1 MSEIYD
7 LLVRHGTVILFLVAF
22 IDRIGIPLP
31 SAPWLLAAGAMAV
44 AGKINWLTA
53 LVAAAFGG
61 LLADM
66 IWFYLGRHFGKSVL
80 GFLCRISFEP
90 DSCARR
96 TQNLYTRYGMRGL
109 VASKFIPGLS
119 TLAPPLA
126 GNSGISTPRFF
137 FFDGLSSMLHAACLI
152 LVGVLFSRQLEQII
166 NALVGLGNSAV
177 GVIAGLAALYISYK
191 YFQRCRL
198 LRELRMARIT
208 VDELHQQQEA
218 GEKPM
223 ILDLRPHIELEQD
236 PSLIRGAIHMTMDEV
251 EQRHQEIPRDRDI
264 ILYCSCPNEVSS
276 AKVALNLH
284 RKGIARV
291 RPLLGGIDAWRERNY
306 PTDLWVVR
314 VASPPITNFMSEGTK
329 PKTNS

>member
-7 LLVRHGTVILFLVAF
+7 LLVRHGTVILFLVVF

-31 SAPWLLAAGAMAV
+31 SAPWLLAAGALAV
-44 AGKINWLTA
+44 GGKMNLLTA
-53 LVAAAFGG
+53 LVTAASGG

-66 IWFYLGRHFGKSVL
+66 IWFYLGRHYGNRVL
-80 GFLCRISFEP
+80 GLLCRISFEP

-96 TQNLYTRYGMRGL
+96 TQNLYTRHGMRGL
-109 VASKFIPGLS
+109 IMSKFIPGLS

-126 GNSGISTPRFF
+126 GNSGISTLRFL
-137 FFDGLSSMLHAACLI
+137 FFDGLGSMLHAACLI
-152 LVGVLFSRQLEQII
+152 LVGALFSRQLEQII
-166 NALVGLGNSAV
+166 NALVSLGHGAI
-177 GVIAGLAALYISYK
+177 GVVAGLAAVYIGYK
-191 YFQRCRL
+191 YFHRYRL

-218 GEKPM
+218 GEKPI
-223 ILDLRPHIELEQD
+223 ILDLRPHLELAQN

-251 EQRHQEIPRDRDI
+251 EHRHLEIPRDRDI

-306 PTDLWVVR
+306 PTELWVVG
-314 VASPPITNFMSEGTK
+314 VVNPSTTNFMSEETK
-329 PKTNS
+329 P

>member
-7 LLVRHGTVILFLVAF
+7 LLVRHGPVILFLVAF

-284 RKGIARV
+284 RKGIVRV

-306 PTDLWVVR
+306 PTELWVVR
-314 VASPPITNFMSEGTK
+314 VASPPITNFMSEGTN
-329 PKTNS
+329 P